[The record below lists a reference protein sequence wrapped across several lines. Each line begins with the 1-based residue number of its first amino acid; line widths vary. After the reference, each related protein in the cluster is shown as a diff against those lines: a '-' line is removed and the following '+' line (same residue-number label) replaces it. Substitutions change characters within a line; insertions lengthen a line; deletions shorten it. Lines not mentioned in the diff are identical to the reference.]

1 LSKIIAYTFN
11 FTKSNYQLLAA
22 LNVLSGDS
30 EDMFILGCRQ
40 AKITKQYSA
49 IKTMLDAID
58 QKL

>member
-11 FTKSNYQLLAA
+11 FTKGNNQFLAA

-40 AKITKQYSA
+40 TKITKQYSA
-49 IKTMLDAID
+49 IKTMLDATA
-58 QKL
+58 Q